1 MPSKYSNEI
10 FSYFIKQ
17 NCIELN
23 TYKNYVIYPN
33 IGYTL
38 IDKNNREKKKLFVI
52 IQILKLMKKNLILL
66 LKKNHLTNNLH
77 SLI

>member
-10 FSYFIKQ
+10 FSYFIKR

-33 IGYTL
+33 IGYTI
-38 IDKNNREKKKLFVI
+38 IDKNIREKKKVVCETENFKIDQEKFNSI
-52 IQILKLMKKNLILL
+52 IRKK
-66 LKKNHLTNNLH
+66 
-77 SLI
+77 SLN